1 MLLNK
6 LEPIYIY
13 AWYESQCFPLVLS
26 GFNDTGEYWRSWYET
41 PTFEQ
46 DVRTLFEEL
55 EPLYVELHAYVRKRL
70 KEKYGK
76 DMFPETGHIPAHLF
90 GTTDIFLY
98 VSEFYF

>member
-1 MLLNK
+1 MD
-6 LEPIYIY
+6 
-13 AWYESQCFPLVLS
+13 FFVLS

-76 DMFPETGHIPAHLF
+76 DLFPETGHIPAHLF
-90 GTTDIFLY
+90 GIVVASLEGQIHTSLPNQSRNFMVQIRIFTQ
-98 VSEFYF
+98 

>member
-1 MLLNK
+1 MLLNR
-6 LEPIYIY
+6 LETTNLCMTG
-13 AWYESQCFPLVLS
+13 ESVFPLVLS

-76 DMFPETGHIPAHLF
+76 NLFPETGHIPAHLF
-90 GTTDIFLY
+90 GTADLFLC
-98 VSEFYF
+98 VL

>member
-1 MLLNK
+1 MR
-6 LEPIYIY
+6 
-13 AWYESQCFPLVLS
+13 SFFVLS

-76 DMFPETGHIPAHLF
+76 DLFPETGHIPAHLF
-90 GTTDIFLY
+90 GIVVASLQVQIHTSLSY
-98 VSEFYF
+98 